1 MDQIYE
7 TMKINNMNKISM
19 YGLNYDPLLLCECDK
34 RYCLALFT
42 IPNNNNTYLT
52 NEFYLLQNL
61 LSKENVGITYFVGN
75 NNTNNGTFHFT
86 FMQKIKFDAYNGVS
100 PNIIDKYY
108 NILNNLVKPY
118 LPFKI
123 IYNKLILVQNGLVLC
138 GNASIDI
145 NSLRDE
151 YRKECEIN
159 ELPLNEPY
167 YLNIMHSTL
176 FRFTCATDNKK
187 FIEKY
192 KHYLDNDIEYGYI
205 IIDHINI
212 GSASW
217 KVNNNEIDI
226 MKIIK

>member
-1 MDQIYE
+1 MNQIYE
-7 TMKINNMNKISM
+7 TMKINNMNKINM
-19 YGLNYDPLLLCECDK
+19 YGLNYDPLLLCKCDK
-34 RYCLALFT
+34 RYCFALFT

-61 LSKENVGITYFVGN
+61 LSKENVGITYFVEN
-75 NNTNNGTFHFT
+75 NDTNNGTFHFT
-86 FMQKIKFDAYNGVS
+86 FMQKIKFDSYYDVS

-108 NILNNLVKPY
+108 DILNNLVKPY

-151 YRKECEIN
+151 YRKECETN
-159 ELPLNEPY
+159 GLPLNEPY

-176 FRFTCATDNKK
+176 FRFTCEVDNKK

-192 KHYLDNDIEYGYI
+192 KHYLDNDIDYGYI
-205 IIDHINI
+205 IVDHINI
-212 GSASW
+212 GKATW

-226 MKIIK
+226 IKIVK